1 MVKQTRRSFVG
12 SAAGA
17 VAGAAA
23 ATTLGSAVAG
33 AAPAAGASAAISAQ
47 DNRQKITFY
56 HIYGTPPGGT
66 PAAKAPARRPICG
79 NGASDASLRWRG
91 FPSNYVAIAGPCR
104 AVTRTSS
111 RPLFPAQRARAAH
124 V

>member
-1 MVKQTRRSFVG
+1 MTSSVEPDSG
-12 SAAGA
+12 C
-17 VAGAAA
+17 
-23 ATTLGSAVAG
+23 
-33 AAPAAGASAAISAQ
+33 
-47 DNRQKITFY
+47 
-56 HIYGTPPGGT
+56 T

-111 RPLFPAQRARAAH
+111 RPLFPAQRFGRRTFDGTAALLP
-124 V
+124 